1 MLLVAGACAFLL
13 GHVRVVLHSISP
25 AFRVGQTSV
34 VTTSAVH
41 YGHIEQP
48 QVSSLRTWHFRARG
62 VMGILTLL
70 PCVPLALL
78 LGSREAPKVI
88 WIDPGL
94 WIHGRIVRHVAAVS
108 QAKTTGLR
116 VTTLLLPSLLPS
128 SGRIRWN
135 LAGNCLCSDGDL
147 FPHGQKTHRFLAT

>member
-48 QVSSLRTWHFRARG
+48 QVSSLRTWHFRVRG

-94 WIHGRIVRHVAAVS
+94 WIHGRIVRHVVILVNDDATLMAEFREAEFLQGFRYFELVRLRGVL
-108 QAKTTGLR
+108 GLFA
-116 VTTLLLPSLLPS
+116 
-128 SGRIRWN
+128 IR
-135 LAGNCLCSDGDL
+135 LCGII
-147 FPHGQKTHRFLAT
+147 